1 MEQIKPCPVHAS
13 ILVVGGKRKPCIIYQ
28 LRSDTLRFGELKR
41 QMPWTSEKVLIRHLK
56 ELEADGIVTRR
67 DYGEVPPRVD
77 YSLSD
82 YGKTVRPLITA
93 MADWGKKHNERP
105 SAQ

>member
-1 MEQIKPCPVHAS
+1 MELIKPCPVHAS
-13 ILVVGGKRKPCIIYQ
+13 ILVVGGKWKPCIIYQ
-28 LRSDTLRFGELKR
+28 LRTDTLRFGELKR
-41 QMPWTSEKVLIRHLK
+41 QMPWISEKVLIRHLK

-67 DYGEVPPRVD
+67 DHGEVPPRVD

-93 MADWGKKHNERP
+93 MADWGKKHSERP
-105 SAQ
+105 PSQ